1 MADYTLSATIT
12 GNASKFTKAMQQA
25 ESSMERLTQKFGS
38 FGNTMQNIG
47 SKLSGFGDKITAME
61 TAVAG
66 TAGALATTAV
76 RAGASFEQAMAQVS
90 AISGAT
96 GEPLE
101 KLTEKAKEMGAK
113 TKFSATEAAE
123 AMNYMAMAGWEA
135 QDMLDGIEGVM
146 NLAAAS
152 GEDLATTSDIVTDA
166 LTAFGLSASD
176 SAEFADVLAAAS
188 SSANTNVSMMGE
200 TFKYVAP
207 VAGALGYSAQDVAVA
222 VGLMANSGIKASQA
236 GTSLRSVL
244 SRLAKPTEQVE
255 QAMADLG
262 ISLTDSNGDMK
273 SFRTVMEDM
282 RAGFSGL
289 TKDQQAAYAA
299 TIGGQEAM
307 SGLLAIVNTSDEGFD
322 ELASSIDKSEGSC
335 QRMADTMINTL
346 SGQFT
351 ILKSQIEGINIKV
364 FDQMEPA
371 LSKIVDTAQKAA
383 SALDGMLAA
392 YAAGKKAGGTGNGI
406 QAAITALGNMSKT
419 GANIA
424 GVFQTVADKL
434 QVVFDKVQALQNAG
448 VPLDKIAVAA
458 AAAGPVL
465 LTAGKAVSV
474 FGSGFSGI
482 SGVIGT
488 FSGAIGSVKS
498 EASGFSGWLTNFG
511 GLLKNTKGSLAE
523 AGGAIGGVLGKLK
536 TLGGGILGKIGGGFS
551 TLAAK
556 VPALT
561 MPLVVLKT
569 KLQEIS
575 GGLGDKVS
583 GVFGKLGGAFGAVK
597 DKLSP
602 VIGELQQFAGKI
614 GGALSSVLQVAG
626 SFGGQFTSILMKAFG
641 FGAIGGLV
649 LVGLGLIQ
657 QNFGDKIDEIL
668 AMVREKAPQVITDFC
683 TGISEKIP
691 ALIAQGGALVGNLLD
706 TLTAMAPSLIAGGAD
721 ILVNLVN
728 GFALQLPTLL
738 EKAGQLILTIVQGL
752 TEKLPEILSAGMNV
766 ISSLVQGISSF
777 LPELIPAA
785 VNMVLELAGGL
796 LDNLPE
802 LIDSGIQLLESVVE
816 GITNALPDIAEKA
829 PEIIMKLADAL
840 IEKGPELIVTAADLM
855 IKLADGLIK
864 AIPKVTSRI
873 PEIITH
879 IKDKFLETDW
889 SALGEQIMN
898 LLVDGL
904 KAVAN
909 LAIGGINSMIDGANL
924 IPGLDIPHIPYLAHG
939 TADWQG
945 GFARMNEGGR
955 GELVALP
962 NGAQVIPHDISR
974 QYAREAARM
983 HSGSAV
989 IEMDYN
995 AMGEAVAAAM
1005 AGVDIHSTLYL
1016 DGKTAADTLT
1026 PYIDK
1031 NLGRRASAANRYA
1044 R

>member
-47 SKLSGFGDKITAME
+47 SKLSGFGGKITAME

-90 AISGAT
+90 AVSGAT
-96 GEPLE
+96 GKPLE

-123 AMNYMAMAGWEA
+123 AMNYMAMAGWKTN
-135 QDMLDGIEGVM
+135 DMLSGIEGIM

-188 SSANTNVSMMGE
+188 SNANTNVAMMGE

-307 SGLLAIVNTSDEGFD
+307 SGLLAIVNTSDEDFYK
-322 ELASSIDKSEGSC
+322 LANSIDESKGSC

-371 LSKIVDTAQKAA
+371 LSKIVGTAQEAA

-419 GANIA
+419 GATIA

-458 AAAGPVL
+458 AAVGPAL

-583 GVFGKLGGAFGAVK
+583 GVF
-597 DKLSP
+597 
-602 VIGELQQFAGKI
+602 GKI

-738 EKAGQLILTIVQGL
+738 EKAGQLIFTIVQGL

-889 SALGEQIMN
+889 SALGEQIMEMV
-898 LLVDGL
+898 VDGL

-924 IPGLDIPHIPYLAHG
+924 IPGIGIPHIPYLAHG